1 MPRILHV
8 VKRPTLV
15 RIPEDIYETLIRL
28 SAAETVRRQET
39 VSVPA
44 LIVEIV
50 YEKLAN
56 LERSNQTGLPTTA

>member
-1 MPRILHV
+1 V
-8 VKRPTLV
+8 
-15 RIPEDIYETLIRL
+15 PEDIYERLIRL

-50 YEKLAN
+50 SQKLAS
-56 LERSNQTGLPTTA
+56 LEPAG

>member
-56 LERSNQTGLPTTA
+56 LERANQTRLPTTA

>member
-15 RIPEDIYETLIRL
+15 RIPEDVYETLIRL

-56 LERSNQTGLPTTA
+56 LERANQTGLPTTA